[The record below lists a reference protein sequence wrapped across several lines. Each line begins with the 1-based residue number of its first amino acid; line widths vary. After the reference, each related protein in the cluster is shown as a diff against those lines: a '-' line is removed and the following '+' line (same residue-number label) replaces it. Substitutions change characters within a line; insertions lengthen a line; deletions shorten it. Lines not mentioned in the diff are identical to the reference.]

1 MPSPCTTKYFAPLIL
16 YASLISWLML
26 SRRRSCGMLV
36 QRVEKSKLSKRLAP
50 LVLFTFFSF
59 FRTSAA
65 LSIIQKQLMPVFLV
79 IPSQYCL
86 KCVVISLRLDVSNC
100 DSGLVVHALE
110 AAINLL
116 PIGFLYIFGSQY
128 KPGSCFI
135 SVGILM
141 FCLVKKSCMIV

>member
-1 MPSPCTTKYFAPLIL
+1 M
-16 YASLISWLML
+16 
-26 SRRRSCGMLV
+26 
-36 QRVEKSKLSKRLAP
+36 EKSRLSKCLAP

-59 FRTSAA
+59 FKTSVA
-65 LSIIQKQLMPVFLV
+65 LLMIQKQLTPVFLA

-116 PIGFLYIFGSQY
+116 PIGFLCILGSQ
-128 KPGSCFI
+128 
-135 SVGILM
+135 
-141 FCLVKKSCMIV
+141 